1 MNIKQAIKYLEN
13 VRFEKS
19 WLLNDLQTAYAKAK
33 TMEFEN
39 DNLRMIWMAE
49 YVYDIENSTAR

>member
-19 WLLNDLQTAYAKAK
+19 WLLNDLQSAYAKAK
-33 TMEFEN
+33 NMEFEN

>member
-1 MNIKQAIKYLEN
+1 MNIKQAKKYFEII
-13 VRFEKS
+13 RFEET

-33 TMEFEN
+33 TMKFEN
-39 DNLRMIWMAE
+39 DDARMIWMAE